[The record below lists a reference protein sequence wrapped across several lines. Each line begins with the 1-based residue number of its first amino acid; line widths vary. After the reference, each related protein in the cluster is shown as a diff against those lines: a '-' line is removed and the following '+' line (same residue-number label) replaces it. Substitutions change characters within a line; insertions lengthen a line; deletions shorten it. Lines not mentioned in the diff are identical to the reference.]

1 MVRFSDKVCGLARE
15 PTSRRTPSQG
25 GLEVKILVLYYSM
38 TGNVHRMAKLVAE
51 GAAEAGAD
59 VTIKTVP
66 ELMPQEI
73 IDADELIKQAKAEQ
87 ADVPIAVPDE
97 LPDYDGIIVG
107 TPTRFGNMCSQMRN
121 FWDQTGELWLKG
133 ALIGKPAGVFCST
146 TSIHGG
152 QETTLV
158 ATMLTLFH
166 HGMVVVGVPYSVPQL
181 TSTTMGGTPYGPSH
195 VSGYP
200 PIAPISEDEAVI
212 CRALGE
218 RMARVAQKLSA

>member
-1 MVRFSDKVCGLARE
+1 
-15 PTSRRTPSQG
+15 
-25 GLEVKILVLYYSM
+25 VKILVLYYSM
-38 TGNVHRMAKLVAE
+38 TGNVYRMAKLVAK

-66 ELMPQEI
+66 ELMPQEV
-73 IDADELIKQAKAEQ
+73 IDADEAIKKAKAEQ
-87 ADVPIAVPDE
+87 ADVPIATPDE
-97 LPDYDGIIVG
+97 LADYEGIIIG

-121 FWDQTGELWLKG
+121 FWDQTGGLWLTG

-166 HGMVVVGVPYSVPQL
+166 HGMVIVGVPYSVPQL
-181 TSTTMGGTPYGPSH
+181 VSTTMGGTPYGPSH

-200 PIAPISEDEAVI
+200 PTAPISEEEAAI

-218 RMARVAQKLSA
+218 RMAQVAQKLSA